1 MAPVRVRI
9 GTSGYSY
16 KQWKGSFYPEKLK
29 PAEMLHFYAQRFDT
43 VEINNTFYRM
53 PNPERLAH
61 WAAEVPEHFAFALKA
76 PQRIT
81 HIKRLQATSSE
92 DVQYLWEIASTLG
105 ARLGPILFQTPPHL
119 RKDAGRLRDF
129 LAALPDRC
137 RAAFEFRHDSWADDE
152 VHALL
157 RERNAA
163 LCAADVDEDEQ
174 PRPIVPTARFGYL
187 RLRRADY
194 DEATLAEWAKR
205 VLAQP
210 WDEAWVFFK
219 HEDEGK
225 GPAFA
230 GVFKKIVDSRRGA
243 L

>member
-1 MAPVRVRI
+1 MAAMRVRI

-16 KQWKGSFYPEKLK
+16 KEWKGSFYPEKLK
-29 PAEMLHFYAQRFDT
+29 PAEMLRFYAQRFDT

-53 PNPERLAH
+53 PNAELLEH
-61 WAAEVPEHFAFALKA
+61 WALEVPDGFAFVLKA

-81 HIKRLQATSSE
+81 HIKRLQATAAE
-92 DVQYLWEIASTLG
+92 DVQYLWKIASTLG
-105 ARLGPILFQTPPHL
+105 PRLGPILFQTPPYL
-119 RKDAGRLRDF
+119 RKDAGRLREF
-129 LAALPDRC
+129 LAALPEGC
-137 RAAFEFRHDSWADDE
+137 RAAFEFRHESWADDE

-157 RERNAA
+157 GERNAA
-163 LCAADVDEDEQ
+163 LCAADVDADQ
-174 PRPIVPTARFGYL
+174 RPRPIVPTARFGYL

-194 DEATLAEWAKR
+194 DETSLGEWADR

-225 GPAFA
+225 GPALA
-230 GVFKKIVDSRRGA
+230 GVFKKIIDSRRAA